1 MARKSKVNRSKSRR
15 QLKILGQERLSRS
28 RWAGMA
34 GIRLRSAPKIRLI
47 GLWLGQAGFRIGQR
61 VEVEVK
67 PGRLVLTPVEKAD
80 GSRTR

>member
-1 MARKSKVNRSKSRR
+1 MARKPESKASR

-34 GIRLRSAPKIRLI
+34 GTRLRSAPKIRLI
-47 GLWLGQAGFRIGQR
+47 GLWLEEAGFRIGESVQ
-61 VEVEVK
+61 VEVSS
-67 PGRLVLTPVEKAD
+67 GRLVLTPVEKAD

>member
-1 MARKSKVNRSKSRR
+1 MARKHQSKARR
-15 QLKILGQERLSRS
+15 QLKIVGQERLSHS

-34 GIRLRSAPKIRLI
+34 GTRLRSAPKIRLT
-47 GLWLGQAGFRIGQR
+47 GLWLEEAGFRIGER
-61 VEVEVK
+61 VEVDVK

>member
-1 MARKSKVNRSKSRR
+1 MARKLEIKARR
-15 QLKILGQERLSRS
+15 QLKIRGQERLSRS

-34 GIRLRSAPKIRLI
+34 GTRLRSAPTIRLI
-47 GLWLGQAGFRIGQR
+47 GLWLEEAGFRVGER

-67 PGRLVLTPVEKAD
+67 PRRLVLTPVEKAD